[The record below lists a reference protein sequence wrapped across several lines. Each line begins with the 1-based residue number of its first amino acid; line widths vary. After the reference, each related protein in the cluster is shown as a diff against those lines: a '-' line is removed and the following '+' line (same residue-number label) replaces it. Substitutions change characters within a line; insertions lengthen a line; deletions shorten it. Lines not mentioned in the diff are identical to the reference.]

1 MGKTAK
7 LLALLV
13 SIFAATAL
21 AACTQE
27 VVREVPVTEVVTQEV
42 IREVPVEKIVEVERE
57 TVRTIEVEKP
67 VEVVKEVVKEV
78 QVPGETVVVEKEV
91 VREVMVPGQ
100 TVVVEKEVVREVP
113 RDVVVTKE
121 VVREVEKIVEVDPR
135 MGGTLRY
142 ASGVGLKFLDSQ
154 HTTAGVTADA
164 NQMAYEGLFHSDLE
178 EIQQPMLVDNFA
190 ITDGGLKWTL
200 KLREGINFHNGE
212 PLTAQDIIG
221 SFTRVWDKASQW
233 RSVRESFIDSFEAA
247 DDNTLVLQ
255 LKKPTQ
261 AVMIAL
267 SRNQPFP
274 PYAIP
279 KSIWSLPQSEPA
291 QEVIGTGPYMFEEWR
306 IGDRWSLVRY
316 DDYKPSSLPTSGMA
330 GRHVAFA
337 DRVVWI
343 EIPDDASQVAA
354 LETGQ
359 VDIIP
364 QAPGD
369 FVDRLLKN
377 RDIQVVGEPERNLI
391 GVWLNNI
398 RPPFDD
404 VRARRAVLMAYPA
417 TDAMFAAFG
426 PPISWTTSG
435 SIFYCFSEWATE
447 LGAEDYDSRN
457 VEGARALIEEAGLTG
472 TEVTMMVSTSH
483 PPMEA
488 AGRIFKDMLE
498 EIGLVPDYQAQ
509 EWASL
514 VSKRGDPDK
523 WDLFTTWSA
532 IGTAWGGGT
541 AAHLKKEGWFHNY
554 QDPDGVFSSLIEQ
567 AWEATS
573 FEDQKRIHDEIQ
585 VRFYQEVP
593 FLPIGW
599 FGFSSAARK
608 EVKGYGADVVA
619 DLGFDIWLERN

>member
-1 MGKTAK
+1 MTTSTSTCFRSKETHCEYTQPPQQRVVCSLQSRAPDSGPWRTVPVPLFVDVPQ

-221 SFTRVWDKASQW
+221 SFTCKG
-233 RSVRESFIDSFEAA
+233 RS
-247 DDNTLVLQ
+247 N
-255 LKKPTQ
+255 
-261 AVMIAL
+261 
-267 SRNQPFP
+267 N
-274 PYAIP
+274 
-279 KSIWSLPQSEPA
+279 
-291 QEVIGTGPYMFEEWR
+291 GP
-306 IGDRWSLVRY
+306 
-316 DDYKPSSLPTSGMA
+316 
-330 GRHVAFA
+330 
-337 DRVVWI
+337 
-343 EIPDDASQVAA
+343 
-354 LETGQ
+354 
-359 VDIIP
+359 
-364 QAPGD
+364 
-369 FVDRLLKN
+369 
-377 RDIQVVGEPERNLI
+377 
-391 GVWLNNI
+391 
-398 RPPFDD
+398 
-404 VRARRAVLMAYPA
+404 ARR
-417 TDAMFAAFG
+417 G
-426 PPISWTTSG
+426 
-435 SIFYCFSEWATE
+435 
-447 LGAEDYDSRN
+447 
-457 VEGARALIEEAGLTG
+457 
-472 TEVTMMVSTSH
+472 
-483 PPMEA
+483 
-488 AGRIFKDMLE
+488 
-498 EIGLVPDYQAQ
+498 
-509 EWASL
+509 
-514 VSKRGDPDK
+514 
-523 WDLFTTWSA
+523 
-532 IGTAWGGGT
+532 
-541 AAHLKKEGWFHNY
+541 
-554 QDPDGVFSSLIEQ
+554 
-567 AWEATS
+567 
-573 FEDQKRIHDEIQ
+573 
-585 VRFYQEVP
+585 
-593 FLPIGW
+593 
-599 FGFSSAARK
+599 
-608 EVKGYGADVVA
+608 
-619 DLGFDIWLERN
+619 